1 MTTLGTGAAMA
12 ISWRPTTIGGIILS
26 LVLLM
31 AVSWWLTG
39 KIIRERDLISL
50 IFRWAASVLVC
61 ICIGLFHVS
70 LMDWIH
76 RGPLASALETQA
88 EKDQRLREN
97 MQQWVAPAACDA
109 YWNPPAADPRKLMQM
124 STAERA
130 AFEAAQVSPVILVE
144 SAVRALVWMALEHR
158 KPSPLGRKAVPHA
171 ERGTKVLNDFTV
183 PQVAAMFDYVLTVSP
198 RSESDARPYLA
209 DALAYCSEATAPV
222 HPGIAPV
229 HPDPGTAPGAPAVKP
244 EAGLYPFVQ
253 ASRVTPRGRAFVIR
267 LSATQTRVIEAGSEE
282 EALRIAKQH

>member
-1 MTTLGTGAAMA
+1 
-12 ISWRPTTIGGIILS
+12 
-26 LVLLM
+26 
-31 AVSWWLTG
+31 
-39 KIIRERDLISL
+39 
-50 IFRWAASVLVC
+50 
-61 ICIGLFHVS
+61 
-70 LMDWIH
+70 
-76 RGPLASALETQA
+76 
-88 EKDQRLREN
+88 
-97 MQQWVAPAACDA
+97 
-109 YWNPPAADPRKLMQM
+109 
-124 STAERA
+124 
-130 AFEAAQVSPVILVE
+130 
-144 SAVRALVWMALEHR
+144 
-158 KPSPLGRKAVPHA
+158 
-171 ERGTKVLNDFTV
+171 
-183 PQVAAMFDYVLTVSP
+183 MFDYVLTVSP